1 MLIITRKADE
11 SIIIELEDGKGNIE
25 IKVLEVGNQIRL
37 GIETPAGY
45 KVWRNEIY
53 QNVLAN
59 RQAASSVPAN
69 LLDAVTKLS
78 EKLK

>member
-1 MLIITRKADE
+1 MLVITRKTDD

-37 GIETPAGY
+37 GIDAPEGY
-45 KVWRNEIY
+45 KVWRSEIY

-59 RQAASSVPAN
+59 RQAASPAPQN
-69 LLDAVTKLS
+69 VFDVISRLS
-78 EKLK
+78 EKLQ